1 MKIELIKETQPD
13 GRVRYFTEINGKYVD
28 GSLMLTEDKATE
40 VFDFIK
46 SNKGI
51 IKSETIKSETI

>member
-1 MKIELIKETQPD
+1 MKIELKKETKPD
-13 GRVRYFTEINGKYVD
+13 GTIRYFTEIDGSYVD
-28 GSLMLTEDKATE
+28 GSLMLTEDKAKQ

>member
-1 MKIELIKETQPD
+1 MKIELKKETKPD
-13 GRVRYFTEINGKYVD
+13 GTVRWFTEIDGSYVD
-28 GSLMLTEDKATE
+28 GSLMLTEQKAIE
-40 VFDFIK
+40 VFEFIK